1 MAKVMSGIRV
11 LEVANFVFVPTT
23 GGVLADWGADVIKV
37 EHPVRG
43 DANRGVLRLQNVVI
57 DRQRN
62 PLIQQSS
69 RGKRSIGIDLTTA
82 EGVELLYELAK
93 SCDVFLTNLLPA
105 ARQKLKVDVEHLRA
119 VNPSII
125 YARGSALGDKGP
137 ERLNGGYDATAF
149 WARSG
154 TALLVAPPEINGPL
168 LQPGPGYGDTIS
180 ATNLAGGVAA
190 ALLHRE
196 RTGEALEVDVS
207 LLSSAVWT
215 VSLSTDIAMETGCN
229 DIVATMPG
237 TPQANPFTSI
247 YETGSGEFIILY
259 IVVPGPIIA
268 DTFEHLDLPELAK
281 DPRFSTV
288 NALFANAEAA
298 HALIAE
304 AIKAQPL
311 SYWKERLRTM
321 KGQWA
326 IYQTI
331 LDAETDPQV
340 LANDMI
346 FEVEAP
352 DGGRP
357 LKLVASPVQFDH
369 TPIAPDRA
377 PELGEHTEQILQEAG
392 IDWERIIALKDA
404 GVVN

>member
-1 MAKVMSGIRV
+1 MTKVMSGIRV
-11 LEVANFVFVPTT
+11 LEVANFVFVPTA

-37 EHPVRG
+37 EHPIRG
-43 DANRGVLRLQNVVI
+43 DSNRGVLTLQNVVI
-57 DRQRN
+57 DPLRN

-93 SCDVFLTNLLPA
+93 SCDVFMTNLLPG
-105 ARQKLKVDVEHLRA
+105 ARQKLKIDVEHLRA

-125 YARGSALGDKGP
+125 YARGSAVGDKGP
-137 ERLNGGYDATAF
+137 ERLNGGFDATSF

-154 TALLVAPPEINGPL
+154 SAMLIAPPEINGPL
-168 LQPGPGYGDTIS
+168 LQPGPGFGDTIS
-180 ATNLAGGVAA
+180 ATNLAGGIAA

-196 RTGEALEVDVS
+196 RTGEAVEVDVS

-215 VSLSTDIAMETGCN
+215 VSLSADIAMEQGYN
-229 DIVATMPG
+229 PLVATMPG
-237 TPQANPFTSI
+237 TPPPNPFTGI
-247 YETGSGEFIILY
+247 FETASGEYIILY
-259 IVVPGPIIA
+259 SVVPGPVIA
-268 DTFEHLDLPELAK
+268 DTFEHLGLSELIE
-281 DPRFSTV
+281 DQRFSTAH
-288 NALFANAEAA
+288 ALLANAEAA
-298 HALIAE
+298 YALIGE
-304 AIKAQPL
+304 AFKKQPL

-331 LDAETDPQV
+331 VDVANDQQV
-340 LANDMI
+340 LANNMI

-357 LKLVASPVQFDH
+357 IKLVASPVQFDH
-369 TPIAPDRA
+369 VPIEPDRA
-377 PELGEHTEQILQEAG
+377 PEIGEHTELILQEAG
-392 IDWERIIALKDA
+392 VDWDRIIAMKDA
-404 GVVN
+404 GVIN